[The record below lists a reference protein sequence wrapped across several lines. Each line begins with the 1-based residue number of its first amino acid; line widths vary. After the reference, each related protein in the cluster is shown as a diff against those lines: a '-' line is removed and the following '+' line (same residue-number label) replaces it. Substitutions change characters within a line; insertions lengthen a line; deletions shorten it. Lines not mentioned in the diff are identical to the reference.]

1 MDRMS
6 PAERVTVRM
15 PSETVELLESL
26 VDGAEYGNVSDV
38 IRMAVDEFIGRK
50 FAPDNLEKIT
60 VDIPKTKVLE
70 LRSLVRDGD
79 SVSIDDAIR
88 NAVREYTR
96 ARAGTER

>member
-1 MDRMS
+1 MGGMN

-15 PSETVELLESL
+15 PSETVDLLESL
-26 VDGAEYGNVSDV
+26 VDGKEYGNVSDV
-38 IRMAVDEFIGRK
+38 IRRAVDDFLSRK
-50 FAPDNLEKIT
+50 FAPDNVEKIT
-60 VDIPKTKVLE
+60 VDIPKTKALE

>member
-1 MDRMS
+1 MN

-15 PSETVELLESL
+15 PSETVDLLESL
-26 VDGAEYGNVSDV
+26 VDGKEYDNVSDV
-38 IRMAVDEFIGRK
+38 VRKAVDEFLERR
-50 FAPDNLEKIT
+50 FAPDNVEKIT
-60 VDIPKTKVLE
+60 VDIPKTKALE

-79 SVSIDDAIR
+79 AISIDDAIR